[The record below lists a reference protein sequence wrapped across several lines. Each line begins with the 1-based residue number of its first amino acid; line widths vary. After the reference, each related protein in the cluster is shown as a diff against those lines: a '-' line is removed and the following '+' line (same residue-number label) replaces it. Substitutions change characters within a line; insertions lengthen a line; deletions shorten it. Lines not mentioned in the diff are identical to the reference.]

1 MDWAEYLTHFTYLV
15 EGLKDYRD
23 ELSKKHSDID
33 QKICDILHYIELCE
47 TDDNEAADLVELLR
61 VCRENR
67 RDIKDELQRIEYFQ
81 NNLGTNA
88 NAAKA
93 KQALKCI
100 KGLETRK
107 YKPRKY
113 EELFEN
119 CELKD
124 RRLQREDIYET
135 VYNSQNTKQRYSI
148 EPTFNDKGG
157 EETMVQERNYTPFDG
172 KENDWGSFAKQQAE
186 FYRNAG
192 QYITNLQIDIK
203 EIEAEIED
211 IMGVSEHS
219 EVTKM
224 QPVENEQEEKM
235 HVVEYS

>member
-1 MDWAEYLTHFTYLV
+1 M
-15 EGLKDYRD
+15 
-23 ELSKKHSDID
+23 
-33 QKICDILHYIELCE
+33 CE
-47 TDDNEAADLVELLR
+47 TNDDEAVDLVELLR

-81 NNLGTNA
+81 KNLGTNA

-93 KQALKCI
+93 KLALKSI

-113 EELFEN
+113 DELFEN
-119 CELKD
+119 CVLKGK
-124 RRLQREDIYET
+124 RLQRADIQEEYREETRKHKFKAEHVYEDE
-135 VYNSQNTKQRYSI
+135 
-148 EPTFNDKGG
+148 GG
-157 EETMVQERNYTPFDG
+157 EKIMAQERRYTPFDG
-172 KENDWGSFAKQQAE
+172 KENDWVSFAKQQAE